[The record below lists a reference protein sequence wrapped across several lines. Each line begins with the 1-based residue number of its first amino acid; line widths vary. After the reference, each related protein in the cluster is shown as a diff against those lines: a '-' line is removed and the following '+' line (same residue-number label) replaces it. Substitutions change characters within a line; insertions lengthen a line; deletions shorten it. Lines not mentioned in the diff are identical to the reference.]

1 MNVINFSGG
10 RTSAY
15 MTKRLI
21 YEGLTDYI
29 VTFQNTGKE
38 LPQTLDFV
46 NECDKRWGLDI
57 VWLEYRKP
65 ASFAVVDYKTASRNG
80 EPYMQLI
87 EQRPSGIPN
96 MQFRY
101 CTTELKI
108 NTLKRYLKS
117 IGVKDYISFNGIRY
131 DEPRRWS
138 KLQDDV
144 DLPLVKWKTTKQD
157 VLNFWQQQD
166 FDLLV
171 NEPYGNCDCCFLKG
185 KGKLAII
192 AKEKPELFD
201 WWIDIEKQSGYQWKK
216 EISYQQ
222 LKDKALSQIGMFDGD
237 PSFEC
242 FCNID

>member
-1 MNVINFSGG
+1 MNIINFSGG

-21 YEGLTDYI
+21 DEGLTDYV

-46 NECDKRWGLDI
+46 NECDYRWGLGI

-65 ASFAVVDYKTASRNG
+65 ATFALVDYNTASRNG
-80 EPYMQLI
+80 LPYQQLI
-87 EQRPSGIPN
+87 EQRPASIPN

-117 IGVKDYISFNGIRY
+117 IGIEDYISYNGIRY

-144 DLPLVKWKTTKQD
+144 ELPLVKWKVTKKD
-157 VLNFWQQQD
+157 VAEFWKQQD
-166 FDLLV
+166 FDLMV

-201 WWIDIEKQSGYQWKK
+201 WWIGIEKDTGHQWKK
-216 EISYQQ
+216 EISYEQ
-222 LKDKALSQIGMFDGD
+222 LKNKATLQMGFFDGD